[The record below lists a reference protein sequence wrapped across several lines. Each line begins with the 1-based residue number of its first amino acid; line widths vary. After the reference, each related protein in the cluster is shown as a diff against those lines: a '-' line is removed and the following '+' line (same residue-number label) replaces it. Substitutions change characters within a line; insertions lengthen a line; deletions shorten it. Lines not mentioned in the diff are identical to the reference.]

1 MLVPRSL
8 REKTPLIVSLLFI
21 VLFVYATVS
30 KLLDFE
36 NFQMQIGQSPI
47 LSAFTAF
54 VSYGVLLLET
64 LATVLLSIAATR
76 RLGLYLA
83 LTLMVLFSL
92 YIFIILNYSP
102 FVPCSCGGV
111 LERMSWSQHLLFNLL
126 FVMFAAIAL
135 YVSTKRYKKITVW
148 MLCIILA
155 CSLTMV
161 LLFRASETITHERNN
176 FIRRFP
182 QHRVT
187 LKNSLD
193 LGLNSYKVAGI
204 DSTHI
209 YLTNTTGPLH
219 IKVLDHSLEIQREST
234 ITLLDGDMLFRSP
247 KVRVVAPYFY
257 FMDGNIPIIFRGM
270 TLDWKVKTQ
279 ESVQGYFLKIVPTE
293 HNKFVMVA
301 RESRTNENVLG
312 LMKTGDTPGLV
323 LSREL
328 LVKQVDGVFDTD
340 GMLLYNRQL
349 DRIIYTYYYRNQFIV
364 ANGNLKLDYRGKTID
379 TISKAVLEVSNTVS
393 GLVRKLSAPPML
405 VNRNTATYGNHL
417 FVQSKVMG
425 LYEPESSW
433 KRNSVIDIYDLT
445 NGSYVF
451 SFYVTNVSGESL
463 SEFYVQG
470 KLLVSLIGNHIR
482 AYKLDFELDR

>member
-1 MLVPRSL
+1 MKVPRSFL
-8 REKTPLIVSLLFI
+8 KNIPPVVSLLF
-21 VLFVYATVS
+21 VLLFVYAAVS
-30 KLLDFE
+30 KFLDFQ
-36 NFQMQIGQSPI
+36 NFQMQIGQSPL
-47 LSAFTAF
+47 LSAFTGF
-54 VSYGVLLLET
+54 VSYSVLLLET
-64 LATVLLSIAATR
+64 LTVFLLSIAATR

-83 LTLMVLFSL
+83 MALMVLFSL

-111 LERMSWSQHLLFNLL
+111 LERMSWSEHLLFNIL
-126 FVMFAAIAL
+126 FVVLAMIAL
-135 YVSTKRYKKITVW
+135 YMSTKRYKRTTVW
-148 MLCIILA
+148 MLCIILV
-155 CSLTMV
+155 CSLTMA
-161 LLFRASETITHERNN
+161 LLFRASETMAHERNN

-182 QHRVT
+182 QHRAT
-187 LKNSLD
+187 LENSRD

-219 IKVLDHSLEIQREST
+219 IKVLDHALDIQRETT
-234 ITLLDGDMLFRSP
+234 IALLDGDMLFRSP

-257 FMDGNIPIIFRGM
+257 FMDGNIPIILKGGI
-270 TLDWKVKTQ
+270 TDWKVKAQ
-279 ESVQGYFLKIVPTE
+279 ERVQGYFSKIVPTV
-293 HNKFVMVA
+293 HNEFVMVA
-301 RESRTNENVLG
+301 RESGTNENVLG
-312 LMKTGDTPGLV
+312 LMKTGDTPDLA

-349 DRIIYTYYYRNQFIV
+349 DWIIYTYFYRNQFIV
-364 ANGNLKLDYRGKTID
+364 ADRGLKLDYRGKTID
-379 TISKAVLEVSNTVS
+379 TISRAVLEVSNTGS
-393 GLVRKLSAPPML
+393 GKVRKIAAPPMV

-451 SFYVTNVSGESL
+451 SFYVPNVSGESL

-470 KLLVSLIGNHIR
+470 NRLVGLIGNHIR
-482 AYKLDFELDR
+482 AYKLDLEMDR